1 MEKEHF
7 CAKTIPCVV
16 SRVKS
21 ADDLVALV
29 ATDEPKWFMQ
39 VRIRLAGVD
48 APSAFN
54 ADVGGVAIALR
65 DEVRALVGANECRV
79 LVEKKGGGNS
89 GWLVK
94 LYSSQDGQSFLCIND
109 LLISRGYTYK
119 FNKGKP

>member
-21 ADDLVALV
+21 ADDLTVLV
-29 ATDEPKWFMQ
+29 PTLEPKVYAQ
-39 VRIRLAGVD
+39 VRARLAGVD
-48 APSAFN
+48 TPSAFN
-54 ADVGGVAIALR
+54 ATGSEEATTLR
-65 DEVRALVGANECRV
+65 NEVRALVGANECRM
-79 LVEKKGGGNS
+79 LVEKKGEGNS

-94 LYSSQDGQSFLCIND
+94 LFFLQEDQSFVCLND
-109 LLISRGYTYK
+109 LLIARGYTYK